1 MATTGTLGRV
11 DEFDIARDDWPQYV
25 ERLEHFFIANGIDDV
40 GKKRAVLLSVV
51 GSATYKTLRNILS
64 PGEKT
69 YTELVEKLSRHFK
82 PAPSEIVERFKF
94 HSRVRRAVAELSSLS
109 EYCNFG
115 ATLNDMLR
123 DRLVCGMNDGAIQK
137 ALLAQVALAY
147 EKAAELALNAEAAT
161 QSMREL
167 GLRSE
172 SG

>member
-25 ERLEHFFIANGIDDV
+25 ERLEHFFVANGIDDV

-51 GSATYKTLRNILS
+51 GAATYKTLRNILS
-64 PGEKT
+64 PEKPGENT

-94 HSRVRRAVAELSSLS
+94 HSRVWRAGESIATYVAELRSLS

-115 ATLNDMLR
+115 ATLNEIGWCA
-123 DRLVCGMNDGAIQK
+123 V
-137 ALLAQVALAY
+137 
-147 EKAAELALNAEAAT
+147 
-161 QSMREL
+161 
-167 GLRSE
+167 
-172 SG
+172 